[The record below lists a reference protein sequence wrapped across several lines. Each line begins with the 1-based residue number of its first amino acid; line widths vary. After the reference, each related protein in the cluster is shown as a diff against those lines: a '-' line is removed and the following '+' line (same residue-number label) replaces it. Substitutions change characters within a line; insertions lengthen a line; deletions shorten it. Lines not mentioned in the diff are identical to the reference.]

1 MNCKRLAGVVLALL
15 LSAAAILPGAA
26 STLRVNGQDLWQ
38 QSLARIEDGTTY
50 VSLRVMAN
58 VLAPQADV
66 SWEGGAA
73 WVKGSGVTLKAVP
86 GQQYITV
93 NDRALFVPGEVRLE
107 NGRVLVP
114 IRVLAKALGGT
125 VDWSRAEGITLT
137 VGSGLPGPAPYRE
150 DELYWMSRIISAES
164 RGEPLAGKLAVG
176 TVVLNR
182 VASSQFPDTIYGVI
196 FDDKW
201 GVQFTPTANGTIY
214 LEPTAESVLA
224 AKLCLDGARMAGDS
238 LYFLA
243 PDIATNHWVME
254 NREFVV
260 TIGRHWFYR

>member
-1 MNCKRLAGVVLALL
+1 MKCRRLAAVGLALAL
-15 LSAAAILPGAA
+15 AAALILPGSA
-26 STLRVNGQDLWQ
+26 SVLKVNGQNIWRE
-38 QSLARIEDGTTY
+38 SLARIENGTTY
-50 VSLRVMAN
+50 VSLRV
-58 VLAPQADV
+58 VSDILAPKAQV
-66 SWEGGAA
+66 SWSQGAA
-73 WVKGSGVTLKAVP
+73 WVRGEGVTLKAVP
-86 GQQYITV
+86 GQNYVTV
-93 NDRALFVPGEVRLE
+93 NDRALYVPMGVRLE

-114 IRVLAKALGGT
+114 IRVLAKALGGDVT
-125 VDWSRAEGITLT
+125 WSRSEGVGLT
-137 VGSGLPGPAPYRE
+137 VGSGLPGPAPYTQ

-164 RGEPLAGKLAVG
+164 RGEPLRGKLAVG

-182 VASSQFPDTIYGVI
+182 VASDQFPNTIYGVI

-201 GVQFTPTANGTIY
+201 GVQFTPTANGAIY

-224 AKLCLDGARMAGDS
+224 AKLCLDGGREAGDS